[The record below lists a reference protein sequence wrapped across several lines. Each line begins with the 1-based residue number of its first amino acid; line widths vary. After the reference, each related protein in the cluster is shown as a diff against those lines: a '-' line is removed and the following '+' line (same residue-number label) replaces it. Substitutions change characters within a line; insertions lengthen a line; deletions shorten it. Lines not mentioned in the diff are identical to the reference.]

1 MGATLGH
8 RLGFVLTRTVWGL
21 LAFLSFNRIRV
32 VRAERLPRGGPVLYV
47 GLHRNGVLDG
57 AAYLRV
63 ARRAEFVI
71 SAQWHR
77 SLVGRL
83 LFPGIAVARD
93 KDRERGIKADN
104 AGAFREAL
112 EHLAPG
118 GQLLILPEGT
128 SSLGPRHLPFKPGA
142 ARLAG
147 EVAASGVALSIVPLG
162 IHYECA
168 WEWQSRVEILVGE
181 PLQIPAGARVPQDE
195 MEARIAA
202 ALEAVGVNVETEERL
217 RLIEALAY
225 AATLG
230 TRRSYAECLKRLE
243 AGVPAKLEA
252 AAAAL
257 LDAARVEGARLH
269 QGVPLMPVGAV
280 APYVLLWLL
289 LAPLEA
295 AFLLSNA
302 PAVAGAV
309 WASRT
314 LPDER
319 NVIALWRMLV
329 GMPLG
334 ALWAAFLCALL
345 LALAGPLWA
354 LLYVAVCIAGVR
366 AYYRFRK
373 LSIALY
379 NVLFVRRL
387 RDELLNFRLALA
399 ASLDAERR

>member
-1 MGATLGH
+1 
-8 RLGFVLTRTVWGL
+8 
-21 LAFLSFNRIRV
+21 
-32 VRAERLPRGGPVLYV
+32 
-47 GLHRNGVLDG
+47 
-57 AAYLRV
+57 
-63 ARRAEFVI
+63 
-71 SAQWHR
+71 
-77 SLVGRL
+77 
-83 LFPGIAVARD
+83 
-93 KDRERGIKADN
+93 
-104 AGAFREAL
+104 
-112 EHLAPG
+112 
-118 GQLLILPEGT
+118 
-128 SSLGPRHLPFKPGA
+128 
-142 ARLAG
+142 
-147 EVAASGVALSIVPLG
+147 
-162 IHYECA
+162 
-168 WEWQSRVEILVGE
+168 
-181 PLQIPAGARVPQDE
+181 
-195 MEARIAA
+195 
-202 ALEAVGVNVETEERL
+202 
-217 RLIEALAY
+217 
-225 AATLG
+225 
-230 TRRSYAECLKRLE
+230 
-243 AGVPAKLEA
+243 
-252 AAAAL
+252 
-257 LDAARVEGARLH
+257 
-269 QGVPLMPVGAV
+269 MPVGAV